1 MRRVCLFLSLLLLVM
16 SGLGSCHCAKLP
28 KAIVETNI
36 GTFVIT
42 LYSEDAPNTVKNFI
56 ELAGQNFYNGAMFF
70 RVIKGNIIQGGDP
83 HNNGNGGPGYIIAA
97 EPNDRKNV
105 KGAVGMVLGG
115 DINSAG
121 SQFYICL
128 KANHEYDGEYTVF
141 GKITK
146 GMDVVEKI
154 GDLPVDKNLRPEKMV
169 YIVKM
174 TIER

>member
-1 MRRVCLFLSLLLLVM
+1 MRRVSLFLTLLLLVM
-16 SGLGSCHCAKLP
+16 AGLGSCHCAKLP
-28 KAIVETNI
+28 KAVVETNM

-42 LYSEDAPNTVKNFI
+42 LYSEDAPHTVKNFMD
-56 ELAGQNFYNGAMFF
+56 LAEQNFYNGTMFF
-70 RVIKGNIIQGGDP
+70 RVMKGKIIQGGDP
-83 HNNGNGGPGYIIAA
+83 RNDGDGGPGYIIAM

-105 KGAVGMVLGG
+105 KGAVGMVIGS
-115 DINSAG
+115 DVNSAG

-141 GKITK
+141 GKVTK

-154 GDLPVDKNLRPEKMV
+154 GDLPVDKNSRPQKMA